1 MCIIILSSQGW
12 IVQALSQFQFDTLL
26 GHTSLNTQHPTL
38 NTLPQTLKVDSPDL
52 VVGYLDLS
60 VNMVIRNV
68 SQYGYQKYWVKWL
81 SKILGRMVIK
91 NIG

>member
-12 IVQALSQFQFDTLL
+12 IVQALGQFQFDTLL

-52 VVGYLDLS
+52 VVGYIDLS
-60 VNMVIRNV
+60 VTH
-68 SQYGYQKYWVKWL
+68 
-81 SKILGRMVIK
+81 
-91 NIG
+91 